1 MQRVSLKMASKCP
14 KTSSDLVSKS
24 TLAAGECAAD
34 QGRTTSSMCPSVH
47 LAAQL
52 AAACLRNTQQQPELY
67 LLESKMFMKA
77 SGF

>member
-1 MQRVSLKMASKCP
+1 MQRVSLTTASKCP
-14 KTSSDLVSKS
+14 KPSSDLVSKS
-24 TLAAGECAAD
+24 MLAAGACTAD
-34 QGRTTSSMCPSVH
+34 QGKTMSSMCPSVH

-52 AAACLRNTQQQPELY
+52 AAACLRITQRQPELC